1 MEVKKKIL
9 LKQIGAKIAY
19 YRTLRDMSQSE
30 LAKRV
35 YLSRSALSR
44 IKRGKYH
51 DNVSVITLSDIAQAL
66 QIDITLLVT
75 FNETEKQMWWES
87 LPSEVNDDEEDES
100 EDENSVAGVP
110 AEHQKQN

>member
-1 MEVKKKIL
+1 
-9 LKQIGAKIAY
+9 
-19 YRTLRDMSQSE
+19 MSQSE

-44 IKRGKYH
+44 IERGKYH

-75 FNETEKQMWWES
+75 FNETEKQMWWEPF
-87 LPSEVNDDEEDES
+87 PSEVNDDEDDES
-100 EDENSVAGVP
+100 EDENSCCRCSGRTPKRNLNLV
-110 AEHQKQN
+110 K

>member
-1 MEVKKKIL
+1 MQAKVDTICDNYKETGEVGNLEVKKQIL

-44 IKRGKYH
+44 IERGKYH
-51 DNVSVITLSDIAQAL
+51 DNVSVITLSDIAEAL
-66 QIDITLLVT
+66 
-75 FNETEKQMWWES
+75 
-87 LPSEVNDDEEDES
+87 
-100 EDENSVAGVP
+100 
-110 AEHQKQN
+110 